1 MQPRPRKT
9 CLRSLLLV
17 CILLFSQVSAWAQ
30 RGPTFSID
38 YQGPTGGGVGPLNG
52 TKDSFASIPI
62 DEGAILTT
70 GVPTASPV
78 PNPTSPGPLPAP
90 GVLIGSVPGSGA
102 PYGDLNLVT
111 GFKDAVELDALS
123 YGRDGGWKKLFF
135 SVDEFAV
142 GDVSFGSGA
151 ASTPPDVFTEGGF
164 GNKEASAD
172 VFKFNGLAVT
182 TIMGSPGLDSQA
194 VLDGDGLAPFGA
206 PGVGLVEPN
215 PLSWGDPVDDGDNL
229 DAVDMNT
236 RKGNLLGPVF
246 FSLDSY
252 FTDTLEVGL
261 AGGPNTGT
269 ARGNTDVLTGISFSG
284 ADVLMKMPVAGGA
297 AVGPTLY
304 APGAALGLDK
314 AGYDTDDLDALALM
328 DDGATNG
335 NGNLFFDPGNDRLL
349 FSVRRDS
356 AIIGTPDGIYGLAIE
371 PGDILLP
378 PTSPAGLPSIFIT
391 AEALGLATIRSGT
404 TGGMNTGDDLDAL
417 DVVGPPRD
425 LNFDNK
431 IDVPDID
438 IIFDLGDLV
447 VGVAADWQSVELDLN
462 SDSVVNNDD
471 LDLWLAE
478 AAIDNGYDSAY
489 KKGDTNLDRTVDLQ
503 DFLNLANHFDPAGTA
518 NSHSWGNG
526 NSDGNNTIDLSDYAV
541 LASNF
546 NPLPYGSQVDA
557 SVPEPSAML
566 LALLAICGVQLC
578 LRRWH

>member
-1 MQPRPRKT
+1 MQRFSRKMFVVSVLAA
-9 CLRSLLLV
+9 CIVLLG
-17 CILLFSQVSAWAQ
+17 QVSAWAQ

-38 YQGPTGGGVGPLNG
+38 YQGPTGGGIGPLNG

-70 GVPTASPV
+70 GIPWPPPV

-102 PYGDLNLVT
+102 PYGDLNLVP
-111 GFKDAVELDALS
+111 GIKDAVEVDALS
-123 YGRDGGWKKLFF
+123 YGRDGGRKKLFF

-142 GDVSFGSGA
+142 GDQIFGAGA

-182 TIMGSPGLDSQA
+182 TIMGSPGVDSRA

-215 PLSWGDPVDDGDNL
+215 AFTWGDAVDVGDNL

-252 FTDTLEVGL
+252 FSDTLEVGV

-269 ARGNTDVLTGISFSG
+269 AMGNVDVLTGISFSG

-304 APGAALGLDK
+304 APAALLGLDK
-314 AGYDTDDLDALALM
+314 SGYDTDDLDALALM
-328 DDGATNG
+328 DDGEKDNQ
-335 NGNLFFDPGNDRLL
+335 GNLFFDPANDRLL
-349 FSVRRDS
+349 FSVRRNS

-378 PTSPAGLPSIFIT
+378 PTSSAGLPSIFIT

-425 LNFDNK
+425 LNFDDK

-438 IIFDLGDLV
+438 IFFDFGNLV
-447 VGVAADWQSVELDLN
+447 LGVAVGWQSVELDLN
-462 SDSVVNNDD
+462 SDSVVDNDD
-471 LDLWLAE
+471 LDLWLAA

-489 KKGDTNLDRTVDLQ
+489 KKGDTNLDRKVDLT
-503 DFLNLANHFDPAGTA
+503 DFLNLANNFDPLGTA
-518 NSHSWGNG
+518 DSHSWGNG
-526 NSDGNNTIDLSDYAV
+526 NFDGNGTIDLTDYVV

-546 NPLPYGSQVDA
+546 TPVSYGPQ
-557 SVPEPSAML
+557 VPEPSAML
-566 LALLAICGVQLC
+566 LALVALCGAQLC
-578 LRRWH
+578 LRRATQ

>member
-1 MQPRPRKT
+1 MQLRLRKIFL
-9 CLRSLLLV
+9 CSLSLV
-17 CILLFSQVSAWAQ
+17 CLLFFSPVSVWAQ
-30 RGPTFSID
+30 RGSTFSID
-38 YQGPTGGGVGPLNG
+38 FQGPTGGGIGPLNG

-70 GVPTASPV
+70 GSPAAPPI

-102 PYGDLNLVT
+102 PYGDLNLVP
-111 GFKDAVELDALS
+111 GIKDAVEVDALS
-123 YGRDGGWKKLFF
+123 YGRDGGRKKLFF

-142 GDVSFGSGA
+142 GDQVFGAGA

-172 VFKFNGLAVT
+172 VFKFNGLAVI
-182 TIMGSPGLDSQA
+182 TIMGSPGVDSRA

-215 PLSWGDPVDDGDNL
+215 AFTWGDPVDVGDNL

-252 FTDTLEVGL
+252 FPDTLETGVAG
-261 AGGPNTGT
+261 GGPNTGT
-269 ARGNTDVLTGISFSG
+269 ARGNLDVLTGISFSG

-297 AVGPTLY
+297 ATGPTIY
-304 APGAALGLDK
+304 AAGADLGLDK

-328 DDGATNG
+328 DDGEKNG
-335 NGNLFFDPGNDRLL
+335 NGYLFFDPGNDRLL

-356 AIIGTPDGIYGLAIE
+356 AIIGTPDGTYGLAIE
-371 PGDILLP
+371 PGDILRP
-378 PTSPAGLPSIFIT
+378 PTSSAGLPSIFIT

-425 LNFDNK
+425 LNFDDQ

-438 IIFDLGDLV
+438 IIFDIGDLV
-447 VGVAADWQSVELDLN
+447 LGVATDWQSVELDLN
-462 SDSVVNNDD
+462 SDSVVDNDD

-489 KKGDTNLDRTVDLQ
+489 IKGDTDLDRDVDLQ
-503 DFLNLANHFDPAGTA
+503 DFLNLANNFDPAGTA
-518 NSHSWGNG
+518 SSHSWGNG
-526 NSDGNNTIDLSDYAV
+526 NTDGNSTIDLSDYVV

-546 NPLPYGSQVDA
+546 SPASYGIDA

-566 LALLAICGVQLC
+566 LALLAVCGASIC
-578 LRRWH
+578 LRR